1 MFFFFW
7 RSFRAYFYFVL
18 TPGDTGTF
26 SPLSSGLCSCG
37 TYSAF
42 APLGLFNIPLMKNFS
57 VKKEYLPEL
66 DLFPIQHFA
75 YNRQHYKNLT
85 KEFFQKSIF
94 SCSNIAKIPVF
105 WKLWDICEKKII
117 FRSFFIPLK
126 KLLKFPSKRE
136 EIPIFSLPFYI
147 KSKNF
152 YKHNLFNYCQC
163 GKKTQQKS

>member
-85 KEFFQKSIF
+85 KEFFQKSNF
-94 SCSNIAKIPVF
+94 SRSNTREIPVF
-105 WKLWDICEKKII
+105 WKIMGYLWFFSGNLLPECCWELDFFLWQVILLLVRRCVIFTLKI
-117 FRSFFIPLK
+117 FR
-126 KLLKFPSKRE
+126 
-136 EIPIFSLPFYI
+136 
-147 KSKNF
+147 
-152 YKHNLFNYCQC
+152 Q
-163 GKKTQQKS
+163 G

>member
-1 MFFFFW
+1 MDCPKNQALKGRQNTARYVFFFW

-105 WKLWDICEKKII
+105 WKLWDICE
-117 FRSFFIPLK
+117 FFSEFCRITVKFYICWFTLCEI
-126 KLLKFPSKRE
+126 LILVLKFYFWSA
-136 EIPIFSLPFYI
+136 IFEVL
-147 KSKNF
+147 
-152 YKHNLFNYCQC
+152 L
-163 GKKTQQKS
+163 

>member
-1 MFFFFW
+1 MCKRVQTAPEGQEGLKAPQAYRPVVSPLKEDAAPGGWSKKIKPGKGGRIQQDMFFFFW

-85 KEFFQKSIF
+85 KDFFQKSIF
-94 SCSNIAKIPVF
+94 SRSNPREIPVF
-105 WKLWDICEKKII
+105 WKIM
-117 FRSFFIPLK
+117 
-126 KLLKFPSKRE
+126 
-136 EIPIFSLPFYI
+136 
-147 KSKNF
+147 
-152 YKHNLFNYCQC
+152 
-163 GKKTQQKS
+163 G

>member
-105 WKLWDICEKKII
+105 WKLWDSCGFFYGKDAPAFPDKKPFFLPEKQYGSAGEIFIYFFRKI
-117 FRSFFIPLK
+117 
-126 KLLKFPSKRE
+126 FPQYE
-136 EIPIFSLPFYI
+136 
-147 KSKNF
+147 NT
-152 YKHNLFNYCQC
+152 C
-163 GKKTQQKS
+163 G

>member
-105 WKLWDICEKKII
+105 WKLWDSCD
-117 FRSFFIPLK
+117 F
-126 KLLKFPSKRE
+126 
-136 EIPIFSLPFYI
+136 
-147 KSKNF
+147 
-152 YKHNLFNYCQC
+152 LFQN
-163 GKKTQQKS
+163 GQQKYYKKRLSFQILQTYTYILRFFWPGEHKAVNQDHRLSRWFAPAL